1 MAEQIEIV
9 WTRADFEGI
18 VNRPLTDKEW
28 EVLASEVHGDLE
40 EVYIP
45 ECISSKFEILDHL
58 VLQDSKYEKEN
69 N

>member
-9 WTRADFEGI
+9 WTRADFER
-18 VNRPLTDKEW
+18 VTERPLTDKEW
-28 EVLASEVHGDLE
+28 EVIASEVESDLE

-58 VLQDSKYEKEN
+58 VLQDSKYDTEAN
-69 N
+69 